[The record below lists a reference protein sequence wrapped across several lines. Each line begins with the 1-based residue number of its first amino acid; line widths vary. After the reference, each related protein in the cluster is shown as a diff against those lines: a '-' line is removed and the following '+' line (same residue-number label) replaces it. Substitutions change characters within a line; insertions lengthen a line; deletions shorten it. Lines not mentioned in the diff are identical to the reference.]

1 MKVSV
6 HKWMLL
12 SVLFVSGSA
21 FSTAPPGVPAG
32 SYKLDPAHATLLFR
46 VDHLGFSHYTARFKH
61 FDATLQFDPTR
72 IAASQVNVTVDA
84 TSLET
89 DFPAALKLDFNAQL
103 RGADWLDTAKHPR
116 MTFRSLRVNPT
127 GKQTFRI
134 DGELTLHG
142 VTKPVALDAKYNG
155 GYAGHPMDPNA
166 RIGFSA
172 RGILKRSDFGV
183 SAGIPAPGTTMGV
196 SDDVE
201 VIIEAEFSGPPL
213 PTDSSA
219 KP

>member
-1 MKVSV
+1 
-6 HKWMLL
+6 
-12 SVLFVSGSA
+12 
-21 FSTAPPGVPAG
+21 
-32 SYKLDPAHATLLFR
+32 
-46 VDHLGFSHYTARFKH
+46 
-61 FDATLQFDPTR
+61 
-72 IAASQVNVTVDA
+72 
-84 TSLET
+84 
-89 DFPAALKLDFNAQL
+89 LKLDFNAEL

-116 MTFRSLRVNPT
+116 MTFRSMRVNLT

-142 VTKPVALDAKYNG
+142 VTRPVALEATYNG

-172 RGILKRSDFGV
+172 RGHLKRSDFGV
-183 SAGIPAPGTTMGV
+183 NAGIPAPGTTMGV

-213 PTDSSA
+213 ATDSST
-219 KP
+219 KH

>member
-1 MKVSV
+1 MKLSA
-6 HKWMLL
+6 HKYMLL
-12 SVLFVSGSA
+12 SVLLVSGSA
-21 FSTAPPGVPAG
+21 FSAAPTSVPAG
-32 SYKLDPAHATLLFR
+32 RYTLDPAHATLLFR
-46 VDHLGFSHYTARFKH
+46 VNHLGFSHYTARFKD
-61 FDATLQFDPTR
+61 FEATLQFDPAR

-84 TSLET
+84 ASLET
-89 DFPAALKLDFNAQL
+89 DFPAALKLDFNAEL

-116 MTFRSLRVNPT
+116 MTFRSMRVNPT

-142 VTKPVALDAKYNG
+142 VTRPVALEATYNG

-172 RGILKRSDFGV
+172 RGHLKRSDFGV

-201 VIIEAEFSGPPL
+201 VIIEAEFSGPPMA
-213 PTDSSA
+213 TDSST
-219 KP
+219 KH